1 MILLAM
7 SNIELIFLL
16 VTGLIVFSLIVIM
29 FLQHTK
35 KKVEKE
41 IDVFSE
47 EHRLKEK
54 VEVAEKLEL
63 KDFEKQLNFDD
74 VLGTITETEKFEDKV
89 DEKTE
94 NEKAKEKRSE
104 IEILLEQ
111 MQSDLKKQEKDPIHT
126 FEEEQ
131 EEKSIISYQELKA
144 MKEKQ
149 SHASEIENYEKEQE
163 EFSLTN
169 SFEIDRENLSMAE
182 ENDSEED
189 EFDYIPKR
197 IEKENKVKSKEKN
210 GTYSR
215 TEFISPVYGKMENKE
230 LDYPKIP
237 NFKEEFQ
244 IHHDSEE
251 LHFDDVKVNLKSDDI
266 PDLEH
271 TFDLGP
277 ISEETK
283 KNDEF
288 LKALKEFRN
297 NLE

>member
-7 SNIELIFLL
+7 SNSGLIFIILIAL
-16 VTGLIVFSLIVIM
+16 VVITLVGM
-29 FLQHTK
+29 AFLSYAK
-35 KKVEKE
+35 KKVETE
-41 IDVFSE
+41 IDEIESE
-47 EHRLKEK
+47 TKEKTVEETIPTQPIYSIPEKKIETVDTIPEIENLVENSTQEK
-54 VEVAEKLEL
+54 VE
-63 KDFEKQLNFDD
+63 NN
-74 VLGTITETEKFEDKV
+74 
-89 DEKTE
+89 KT
-94 NEKAKEKRSE
+94 KESISE
-104 IEILLEQ
+104 IELLLKQ
-111 MQSDLKKQEKDPIHT
+111 MQSDLKKQEQDSIHT

-149 SHASEIENYEKEQE
+149 DHEKEIANYEQEQE
-163 EFSLTN
+163 AYSITHKP
-169 SFEIDRENLSMAE
+169 EIDRIVSPRGSDKFKPIPVESELPKE
-182 ENDSEED
+182 E
-189 EFDYIPKR
+189 P
-197 IEKENKVKSKEKN
+197 KEKS
-210 GTYSR
+210 TYSR
-215 TEFISPVYGKMENKE
+215 TEFISPVYGKMEPRE

-244 IHHDSEE
+244 LHHNEKE
-251 LHFDDVKVNLKSDDI
+251 LQFDDVKVNLKTDEV

-277 ISEETK
+277 LSDETK

>member
-16 VTGLIVFSLIVIM
+16 VTGLIVFSLIVII
-29 FLQHTK
+29 FLQYTK
-35 KKVEKE
+35 RKVEKE
-41 IDVFSE
+41 IDVLSE
-47 EHRLKEK
+47 EQRLKEK

-63 KDFEKQLNFDD
+63 QDFEKQLNFDD
-74 VLGTITETEKFEDKV
+74 VFETITETEKIDEKIEN
-89 DEKTE
+89 EKTE
-94 NEKAKEKRSE
+94 EKRSE

-149 SHASEIENYEKEQE
+149 SHASEIKNYEKEQE

-169 SFEIDRENLSMAE
+169 SFEMDRENLSVLE
-182 ENDSEED
+182 ENRNEED

-197 IEKENKVKSKEKN
+197 TEKENKVKSTFSN

-244 IHHDSEE
+244 IHHDGEE

-277 ISEETK
+277 ISKETK

>member
-41 IDVFSE
+41 IDVLSE

-89 DEKTE
+89 D
-94 NEKAKEKRSE
+94 EKAKEKRSE